1 MCLICKTHFVQNQR
15 VCQVCNSW
23 LRKKTWPRAAS
34 YVHCP
39 VVGKKPFR
47 KRFYDMADQAG
58 LLREEFG
65 NGTRELFLHLLY
77 P

>member
-1 MCLICKTHFVQNQR
+1 MAPQKN
-15 VCQVCNSW
+15 
-23 LRKKTWPRAAS
+23 WPRAAS

-65 NGTRELFLHLLY
+65 NGSRELFLHLLY